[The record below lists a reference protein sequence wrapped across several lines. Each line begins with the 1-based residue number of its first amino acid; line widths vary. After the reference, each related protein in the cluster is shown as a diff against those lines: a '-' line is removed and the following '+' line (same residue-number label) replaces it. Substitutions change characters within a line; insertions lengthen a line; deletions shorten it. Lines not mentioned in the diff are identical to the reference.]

1 MGERLLVKVCGNT
14 STDNLLEVGKLQ
26 PDFIGFIFYSK
37 SIRHVV
43 NPKDVIQPTH
53 CKAKRVGVFV
63 NADMEVISE
72 KIIQF
77 DLDYVQL
84 HGDETPEYCAKINGI
99 KPVFKAFQVNDRF
112 NFNILKS
119 YISSCYY
126 FLFDT
131 TSNQYGGSGKKFEW
145 SILGNYTYHK
155 PFILSGGITDDD
167 VENIKRLD
175 HPQMIG
181 IDLNSRFEISPGI
194 KDTTKLSTFLTE
206 LKS

>member
-1 MGERLLVKVCGNT
+1 MGKLLVKICGNT
-14 STDNLLEVGKLQ
+14 TTNNLLEVGKLQ
-26 PDFIGFIFYSK
+26 PDYIGFIFYSNSK
-37 SIRHVV
+37 RYVA
-43 NPKDVIQPTH
+43 NPKDVKQPTH

-63 NADMEVISE
+63 NADMKDILK
-72 KIIQF
+72 KINEF

-84 HGDETPEYCAKINGI
+84 HGNETPDFCAKINAI
-99 KPVFKAFQVNDRF
+99 RPVFKAFQVNNKF
-112 NFNILKS
+112 NFNILKG

-131 TSNQYGGSGKKFEW
+131 FSNQYGGSGKKFDW
-145 SILGNYTYHK
+145 RIISSYNFHK
-155 PFILSGGITDDD
+155 PFILSGGITEDD
-167 VENIKRLD
+167 VKTIKRLD

-194 KDTTKLSTFLTE
+194 KDITKLSTFLTK